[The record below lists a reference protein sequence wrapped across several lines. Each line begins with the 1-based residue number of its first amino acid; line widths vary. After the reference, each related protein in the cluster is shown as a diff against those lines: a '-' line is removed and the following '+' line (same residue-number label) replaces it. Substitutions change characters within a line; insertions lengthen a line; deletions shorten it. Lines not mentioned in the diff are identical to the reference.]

1 MWLFR
6 AKQYTQA
13 WEQPRYG
20 LIVQLNG
27 MREEAGSLLITE
39 RAWIS
44 KNVMPWKPGVPTRVV
59 TAGASKR
66 AGAAAAVARPPGSCR
81 LSQRTFPTLERQFDQ
96 VKHVF

>member
-1 MWLFR
+1 
-6 AKQYTQA
+6 
-13 WEQPRYG
+13 

-66 AGAAAAVARPPGSCR
+66 AGAAAAVARPPGPGGSRR